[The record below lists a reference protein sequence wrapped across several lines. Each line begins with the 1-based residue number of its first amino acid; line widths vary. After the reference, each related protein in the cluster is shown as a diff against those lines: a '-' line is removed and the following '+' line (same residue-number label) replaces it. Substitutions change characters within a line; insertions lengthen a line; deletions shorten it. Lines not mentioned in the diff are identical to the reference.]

1 MEFRPE
7 SQLKTFWY
15 IIWMIAFVLGLV
27 VWLFCI
33 FFINPF
39 IFSICLAVFI
49 VIMILVIFWIP
60 RAYRVLKY
68 SLEDDSVKMQEGV
81 VWKKNITVP
90 YLKITNVD
98 ITQGPIQRALGIGVI
113 HVQTAGAG
121 GQQGQKAEL
130 KINGVKNL
138 DELRDK
144 ILENIKVYH
153 SNKTLEIEK
162 PLFRSGDKVLQKK
175 DIDVNTRLLGEILEQ
190 LSLIRKQ
197 ISNKDISQ

>member
-1 MEFRPE
+1 MKFKPE
-7 SQLKTFWY
+7 SQLKTLWY
-15 IIWMIAFVLGLV
+15 IIWMIAFVLGLI

-33 FFINPF
+33 FVINPF
-39 IFSICLAVFI
+39 IFSICLAVFL
-49 VIMILVIFWIP
+49 VIMILVLFWIP
-60 RAYRVLKY
+60 RAYRVLEY

-144 ILENIKVYH
+144 ILENIKTYH
-153 SNKTLEIEK
+153 LNKTLEIEK
-162 PLFRSGDKVLQKK
+162 PLIKSGDKVLQKE
-175 DIDVNTRLLGEILEQ
+175 DIDANTRLLGEILEE
-190 LSLIRKQ
+190 LSSIRKR
-197 ISNKDISQ
+197 IEDKGISQ

>member
-1 MEFRPE
+1 MKFKPE
-7 SQLKTFWY
+7 SQLKTLWY
-15 IIWMIAFVLGLV
+15 IIWMIAFVLGLI

-39 IFSICLAVFI
+39 IFSICLAVFF
-49 VIMILVIFWIP
+49 VIMILVLFWIP
-60 RAYRVLKY
+60 RAYRVLEY

-81 VWKKNITVP
+81 VWKKNTTVP

-98 ITQGPIQRALGIGVI
+98 ITQGPIQRVLGIGVI

-144 ILENIKVYH
+144 ILESIKTYH
-153 SNKTLEIEK
+153 LNKTQEIEK
-162 PLFRSGDKVLQKK
+162 PLLKPGDRVFQKK
-175 DIDVNTRLLGEILEQ
+175 DIDVSTRLLGEILEE
-190 LSLIRKQ
+190 LSSIRKQ
-197 ISNKDISQ
+197 IEDKGISQ